1 MKADHF
7 TILTA
12 HHFGNAF
19 DSMLKLRHK
28 VFVDR
33 AGWVIPNLNHREADQ
48 FDHPLWTHYF
58 TIRDD
63 EGAVRACGRLVQ
75 THRPYMLK
83 ELWPELAYGRELP
96 TSPKIAEGSRT
107 CVDPDLP
114 RKEQTL
120 HHAICTVAGI
130 EWAWAHGIE
139 QFVFV
144 TYPSKVRALQQLGL
158 DPTVYGPPIQMG
170 EEEFLAG
177 YYSTAPSSSQRIRD
191 VFGIEGPVIDLHD
204 HEEEV
209 AA

>member
-1 MKADHF
+1 MKVDHF

-19 DSMLKLRHK
+19 DSMLRLRHK
-28 VFVDR
+28 VFVER

-63 EGAVRACGRLVQ
+63 NQAVRACGRMVR
-75 THRPYMLK
+75 TDHPYML
-83 ELWPELAYGRELP
+83 EALWPELAHGHELP
-96 TSPKIAEGSRT
+96 KSARVAEGSRM

-114 RKEQTL
+114 KGAHTY
-120 HHAICTVAGI
+120 HHAVCTLAGM

-139 QFVFV
+139 HFVFV
-144 TYPSKVRALQQLGL
+144 TYPSKARALEQLGL
-158 DPTVYGPPIQMG
+158 KPTIYGPAIRIG

-177 YYSTAPSSSQRIRD
+177 HYSTAPSSSQRIRD
-191 VFGIEGPVIDLHD
+191 VFGIEGSVIDIHEY
-204 HEEEV
+204 EEEV